1 MKSLN
6 TMEEEEAKLKWL
18 ELVWRQ
24 LVI

>member
-6 TMEEEEAKLKWL
+6 TMEEEEATLKWP

-24 LVI
+24 LVT

>member
-6 TMEEEEAKLKWL
+6 TMEEEEATLKWL

-24 LVI
+24 LII

>member
-6 TMEEEEAKLKWL
+6 TMEEEESTLKWP

-24 LVI
+24 LVT